1 MEKIALVTDS
11 TVYLP
16 KKYLEENKIH
26 VVSLNIIDGEKSY
39 KELEVDN
46 DFVFKRQDEKA
57 GLTTSQPA
65 PSEFVDAYEK
75 AFKEGYEKVFV
86 LTLSKGLSGT
96 YQSAILGKNMVEQ
109 KDKIHVFDTNN
120 AAYGNE
126 LLLEK
131 LVDLLKSEKT
141 SAAVIKRMEKIIE
154 ETQLYFTVENL
165 FSLQK
170 GGRLSKAQA
179 LLGTVLRVKPII
191 KIVDGK
197 LKLEHKERT
206 HKKVHKYLADQ
217 VLEDENRSDDKTL
230 NVRIIHRDSEEN
242 AIEIKR
248 LIEEN
253 FSGAKIAVTDYLGPV
268 FSIHIGKKGFGLA
281 WFYE

>member
-16 KKYLEENKIH
+16 KKYLEKNKIH

-96 YQSAILGKNMVEQ
+96 YQSAILGRNMVDE

-131 LVDLLKSEKT
+131 LVDIIKEEKT

-154 ETQLYFTVENL
+154 DTHLYFTVENL

-191 KIVDGK
+191 RVVDGK

-206 HKKVHKYLADQ
+206 HKKVHKYLVDK
-217 VLEDENRSDDKTL
+217 VLTDENRDGKTL
-230 NVRIIHRDSEEN
+230 NVRIITRDSEEN
-242 AIEIKR
+242 ALELKK

-253 FSGAKIAVTDYLGPV
+253 VKESKITITDYLGPV